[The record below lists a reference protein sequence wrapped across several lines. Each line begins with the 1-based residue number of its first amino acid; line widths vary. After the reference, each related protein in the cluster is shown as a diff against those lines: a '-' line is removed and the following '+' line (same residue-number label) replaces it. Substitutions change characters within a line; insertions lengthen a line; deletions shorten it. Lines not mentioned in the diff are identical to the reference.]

1 MKIGYI
7 QEYDLKLN
15 PHLTEKFKFRE
26 ELFTRHISS
35 RGDKIRS
42 KMLYGSVDYDEV
54 KTNADIM
61 KKNPA
66 KRFEHE
72 SGLHPYVGTMAE
84 ESKQKM
90 TNAIRVCASSGCS
103 SSLPLKTSG
112 RKTSTF
118 LR

>member
-15 PHLTEKFKFRE
+15 PHLTKKFKFRE

-35 RGDKIRS
+35 HGDKIRS

-61 KKNPA
+61 KKNPKIILIREPFLLDDELRKKVVEWVEWANKADPSEYNPFA
-66 KRFEHE
+66 KK
-72 SGLHPYVGTMAE
+72 GNG
-84 ESKQKM
+84 
-90 TNAIRVCASSGCS
+90 
-103 SSLPLKTSG
+103 
-112 RKTSTF
+112 
-118 LR
+118 